1 MNLERIIRVSLT
13 RAAIIKVLNRLRNNV
28 NWSSYEWL
36 VLLGKALKVSASS
49 SRRLCKMV
57 SYFSHVLWFLRSCFV
72 ASILLLWFADWANL
86 DLSDCV
92 CICMVLCFW
101 DDLATLGLRLG
112 FVTVR
117 VSTCLFDYYMTPL
130 MIWF

>member
-13 RAAIIKVLNRLRNNV
+13 RAAIIKVLNRLGNNV

-36 VLLGKALKVSASS
+36 VLLGKALKF
-49 SRRLCKMV
+49 LHPL
-57 SYFSHVLWFLRSCFV
+57 HVGCVRWFRIFHTFCGFLRSCFV
-72 ASILLLWFADWANL
+72 ASMLLLWFADWANL
-86 DLSDCV
+86 DLIDCV

-117 VSTCLFDYYMTPL
+117 VSTCLVD
-130 MIWF
+130 